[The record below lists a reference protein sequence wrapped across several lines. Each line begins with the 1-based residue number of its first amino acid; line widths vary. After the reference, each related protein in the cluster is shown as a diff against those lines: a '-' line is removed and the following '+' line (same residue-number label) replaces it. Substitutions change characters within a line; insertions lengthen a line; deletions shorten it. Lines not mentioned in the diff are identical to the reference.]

1 MSFIFDG
8 ASESNPIIPMT
19 DDENLDFS
27 IDYTRLLESDE
38 TIDSSSSVWTVANG
52 LTKGAAG
59 VDSAGKIATQWLSA
73 GTAGET
79 YQVDNVVE
87 TSEGRKYERSFRV
100 QVVSRR

>member
-38 TIDSSSSVWTVANG
+38 TIDSSVWTVANG
-52 LTKGAAG
+52 LTKGSAG
-59 VDSAGKIATQWLSA
+59 VDSARKIATQWLSA
-73 GTAGET
+73 SIAGET

-100 QVVSRR
+100 QVVARR